1 MVAPGLV
8 IFDCD
13 GVLIDSEGLA
23 CRVDAECLAE
33 IGIEMPVEVIAE
45 RYVGIS
51 MPDMLADI
59 TARLGRALPIDLAE
73 TMRQRV
79 RVAFEAELAAIEGV
93 ADVLAT
99 LAMPVCVASG
109 SEPARLAHSL
119 GLVGLWQRFAPNV
132 FSATQVRRGKPAP
145 DLFLF
150 AAERMSVVPA
160 ACVVIEDSPFGVQA
174 AVAAGMRPL
183 GFVGAS
189 HCGPAHAA
197 RLREAGAETVFARMD
212 DLPALLGTT

>member
-33 IGIEMPVEVIAE
+33 NGIVLTVEEIAE
-45 RYVGIS
+45 RYIGIS

-59 TARLGRALPIDLAE
+59 AARIGRPLPANLAE
-73 TMRQRV
+73 TMRRRV
-79 RVAFEAELAAIEGV
+79 HAAFEAELAAIEGV
-93 ADVLAT
+93 ADVLAN
-99 LAMPVCVASG
+99 LAVPVCVASG

-119 GLVGLWQRFAPNV
+119 GLVGLWHRFAPNV

-150 AAERMSVVPA
+150 AADRMAVAPA
-160 ACVVIEDSPFGVQA
+160 DCVVIEDSPFGVQA

-183 GFVGAS
+183 GFIGAS

-197 RLREAGAETVFARMD
+197 RLREAGAETVFARMEE
-212 DLPALLGTT
+212 LPLLLGSD